1 MSRRKRSSLIIEKA
15 DRRAASLKS
24 IGDTL
29 DLGNGLTLEAY
40 VTEIKSLRE
49 KLNRYNTLLSSVDEA
64 YNDVIASEKNL
75 ADLTERMLVG
85 VAAKYGKNANEYEMA
100 GGKRK
105 TERKKSKPKASPTNI
120 G

>member
-1 MSRRKRSSLIIEKA
+1 MSRRKRSSPIIEKA

-24 IGDTL
+24 ISDTL
-29 DLGNGLTLEAY
+29 DLGNSLTLETY
-40 VTEIKSLRE
+40 VTEIQSLRE

-64 YNDVIASEKNL
+64 YNDVITSEKSL

-85 VAAKYGKNANEYEMA
+85 VAAKYGKNGNEYEMA

-105 TERKKSKPKASPTNI
+105 TERKKSKLKVSTTA
-120 G
+120 